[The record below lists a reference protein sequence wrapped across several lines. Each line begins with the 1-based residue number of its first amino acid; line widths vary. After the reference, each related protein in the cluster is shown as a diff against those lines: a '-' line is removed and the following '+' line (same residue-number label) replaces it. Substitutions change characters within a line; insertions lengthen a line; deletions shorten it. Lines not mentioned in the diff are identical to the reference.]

1 MGNFVQ
7 STEHDMHMY
16 EKFGDFIFYV
26 FFVNIYSKIWVI
38 GIFYEAIKHKMEFG
52 QAYCQDIFT
61 RIL

>member
-26 FFVNIYSKIWVI
+26 FFVNIYSKI
-38 GIFYEAIKHKMEFG
+38 
-52 QAYCQDIFT
+52 
-61 RIL
+61 